1 MTYMARLREQE
12 RQKRIKQEAEEACV
26 DKEFDFSTL
35 IKNLETPQ
43 KRHQRLRESVFIV
56 FRKDFEAGKIHSL
69 YALWHTVATA
79 LSFTFFMALFSA
91 ESYFSTSTCLKL
103 ASVCFALSIVF
114 NGFFC
119 LFYQSHSVLFKMD
132 IKELFKLHMLSFFEL
147 TRYLGLLLTLLG
159 TFCVISYFSTVA
171 VILSFAFSVALL
183 AGFLV
188 YLPKKLIKRD
198 DAIFR
203 MKMDALERK
212 DFDLYERICRIY
224 ED

>member
-1 MTYMARLREQE
+1 MTFMARLREQE
-12 RQKRIKQEAEEACV
+12 RQKRIKQEEEEAGV
-26 DKEFDFSTL
+26 DKEFDYSTL

-43 KRHQRLRESVFIV
+43 NRRQRLRESVFIA
-56 FRKDFEAGKIHSL
+56 FRKEFEAGKIHSL

-91 ESYFSTSTCLKL
+91 ESYFSTSACLKL

-119 LFYQSHSVLFKMD
+119 LFYQSHSVLLKID
-132 IKELFKLHMLSFFEL
+132 IKELFKLHTLSIFVL
-147 TRYLGLLLTLLG
+147 TRYAGLFLTLLG
-159 TFCVISYFSTVA
+159 TFCVISYFSTLA
-171 VILSFAFSVALL
+171 VFLSFAFSVALL
-183 AGFLV
+183 SGFLV
-188 YLPKKLIKRD
+188 YLPKKLMKRD

-203 MKMDALERK
+203 MKMDALKRE
-212 DFDLYERICRIY
+212 DLGLYERICRIH